1 VLYGFL
7 GFVLRFGTI
16 IPDLF
21 EALEDSA
28 SGALAVIVSILTG
41 VVEIFYAGEAGLETL
56 TVYGYLLLVSAGF
69 ALVWR
74 LISWFRSLVAM
85 RG

>member
-7 GFVLRFGTI
+7 GFVLRFGAI

-41 VVEIFYAGEAGLETL
+41 VVEIFYAGEVGLKTL

-69 ALVWR
+69 GLVWR